1 MTPLEQYAQFL
12 DTCAAG
18 AKRQIEFWQEHL
30 AMLETAAKHV
40 RTTGLKLEPQ
50 PAPKPE
56 AKKTD
61 LAPWKTPIT
70 ETHGITFD
78 DLGKEPQPPKKL
90 EQPRGIGI
98 YPHETIPEAERTYD
112 NTRRRLHQ
120 LAGYIWFD
128 AGSDERHQKLR
139 DFASDVLEQTVLH
152 ISQLHRKDAWKV
164 CQELEAHYEEVI
176 GVPI

>member
-18 AKRQIEFWQEHL
+18 AKRQVQFWQEHL
-30 AMLETAAKHV
+30 TMLETAAKHV
-40 RTTGLKLEPQ
+40 RTTGLKLEP
-50 PAPKPE
+50 KPE
-56 AKKTD
+56 PVQPD

-78 DLGKEPQPPKKL
+78 DLGKDPQPAKKPV
-90 EQPRGIGI
+90 QPRGIGI
-98 YPHETIPEAERTYD
+98 YPHETVAESDRTMD

-139 DFASDVLEQTVLH
+139 DFASDVLGQTVLH